1 MVEIKI
7 SYEGQLRCSAEH
19 GPSRDTL
26 ITDAPVDNHGRG
38 KAFSPTDLVAT
49 ALGACMLTIM
59 GIVAQRDALQL
70 DGTRVKVLKHMST
83 DTPRRISRIEVELKV
98 PLPEDHPDRP
108 KLETA
113 AMACPVKQSLHPEID
128 LAIHFH
134 WLG

>member
-83 DTPRRISRIEVELKV
+83 DTPRRISRIEVELTV

-134 WLG
+134 WIG